1 MFGATPS
8 GHDFLEMWLRKSV
21 HAGQLIVYGKVMR
34 PGLNVQLAPEP
45 VARQLNVRS
54 GALVLS
60 VPGTSAAAKA
70 GLKPTRRGLAGNIV
84 LGDVIVAVGESLVS

>member
-1 MFGATPS
+1 
-8 GHDFLEMWLRKSV
+8 
-21 HAGQLIVYGKVMR
+21 MR

-60 VPGTSAAAKA
+60 VRFK
-70 GLKPTRRGLAGNIV
+70 LFLHF
-84 LGDVIVAVGESLVS
+84 LWFLL